1 MQILSNLF
9 EAGMDL
15 KDDMDLDNHP
25 EIVAIKKR
33 QAKELEDAAISISSS
48 ASSMEREEVNKRL
61 VESETKVKT
70 LEHRL
75 EVLEAKAEV
84 KKKTQVKSDVY
95 LKLEAIHKQITEY
108 ARIVKAIEIMEAMV
122 SEKSGVM
129 DYKILWWLKTWID
142 EYMGRN
148 KVRFANP
155 EVWFYSDV
163 AGKKISSEDSLAEWE
178 EYKTWHTKNP
188 DVRVAAGFR
197 HIKSKKATSV
207 PGSAEKGS
215 AKKKA
220 KTDDSD

>member
-1 MQILSNLF
+1 MQLLSKLF

-25 EIVAIKKR
+25 EIVAMKKR
-33 QAKELEDAAISISSS
+33 QAKELEDAAISIHSS
-48 ASSMEREEVNKRL
+48 ASGMERDALKERV

-75 EVLEAKAEV
+75 ELLEAKSEV
-84 KKKTQVKSDVY
+84 KKKTQVKSDTY
-95 LKLEAIHKQITEY
+95 LKLEAIHKQITED

-122 SEKSGVM
+122 SEQSGVM
-129 DYKILWWLKTWID
+129 DYKILWWLKQCID
-142 EYMGRN
+142 EYMARN

-155 EVWFYSDV
+155 EAEFYSDV
-163 AGKKISSEDSLAEWE
+163 AGKKISSDDSLAEWE
-178 EYKTWHTKNP
+178 QYTRWHTNNP

-220 KTDDSD
+220 KTDDSE